1 MYLIHTDSIQRLAF
15 SVDAEVRKRG
25 ANMKRRIFIASF
37 GMAATIHP
45 RLLIAQSHMA
55 QVAFLFSTRPQA
67 NPPPFWQAL
76 IEAMR
81 QRGWVE
87 GRNITFH
94 LRAAEGIQERYEQLA
109 TELVALHPDVIVSP
123 TSQGIQAARERTN
136 AIPIVM
142 AGVTDP
148 LGAGFIA
155 SLARP
160 GGNITGVTNQL
171 GDLGGKFFQI
181 LQELR
186 PGLSRI
192 AILWNPDDPGSRLGA
207 EGQFASGLQLGLTIQ
222 SVPVRK
228 KEDLDVA
235 LTNLANSLPE
245 ALLIHGTPILF
256 ENRSVIVAFA
266 LQHRLPSVTASAAMA
281 QDGVLASYSPDQI
294 TMWRRGADY
303 IDRILKGANPAEMP
317 VEQPINFELI
327 VNLKT
332 ARAID
337 LDVPW
342 SLLTRADELIE

>member
-1 MYLIHTDSIQRLAF
+1 
-15 SVDAEVRKRG
+15 
-25 ANMKRRIFIASF
+25 
-37 GMAATIHP
+37 
-45 RLLIAQSHMA
+45 
-55 QVAFLFSTRPQA
+55 
-67 NPPPFWQAL
+67 
-76 IEAMR
+76 
-81 QRGWVE
+81 
-87 GRNITFH
+87 
-94 LRAAEGIQERYEQLA
+94 
-109 TELVALHPDVIVSP
+109 VALHPDVIVSP
-123 TSQGIQAARERTN
+123 GSQGIQAARERTN

-171 GDLGGKFFQI
+171 GDLSGKFFQI

-207 EGQFASGLQLGLTIQ
+207 EGQFASGPQLGLTIQ

-235 LTNLANSLPE
+235 LTNLAKNLPE
-245 ALLIHGTPILF
+245 ALFIHSPPILF
-256 ENRSVIVAFA
+256 ENRSIVVAFA

-281 QDGVLASYSPDQI
+281 QDGVLASYSPDLI
-294 TMWRRGADY
+294 TIWRRGADY

-317 VEQPINFELI
+317 VEQPINFELV